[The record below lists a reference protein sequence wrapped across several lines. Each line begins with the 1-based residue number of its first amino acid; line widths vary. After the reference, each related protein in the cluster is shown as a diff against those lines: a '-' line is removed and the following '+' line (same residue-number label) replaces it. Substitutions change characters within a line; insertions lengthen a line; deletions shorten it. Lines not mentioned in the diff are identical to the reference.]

1 MAEGE
6 TLAQVLPL
14 KLLIAS
20 RFMVI
25 CDVHLYNR
33 YCQPS
38 SLSIVCLSVQTPP
51 LPGPSPG
58 EGDDLVFS
66 GAGSGCDMDDED
78 ECIPVFD
85 TGSGKGPQR
94 AYPS

>member
-1 MAEGE
+1 M
-6 TLAQVLPL
+6 
-14 KLLIAS
+14 
-20 RFMVI
+20 R
-25 CDVHLYNR
+25 DNDR
-33 YCQPS
+33 Y
-38 SLSIVCLSVQTPP
+38 LSISSCGFIFLSKQTPP

-85 TGSGKGPQR
+85 TGSGKGVATGSRPKSL
-94 AYPS
+94 AIFSIIFTCKI

>member
-1 MAEGE
+1 MINISIIK
-6 TLAQVLPL
+6 VLML
-14 KLLIAS
+14 ELL
-20 RFMVI
+20 FDFF
-25 CDVHLYNR
+25 CGF
-33 YCQPS
+33 
-38 SLSIVCLSVQTPP
+38 QTPP

-85 TGSGKGPQR
+85 GSGEDNNYHHRIAFSHCNFISDHSYLVTK
-94 AYPS
+94 

>member
-1 MAEGE
+1 MAF
-6 TLAQVLPL
+6 L
-14 KLLIAS
+14 
-20 RFMVI
+20 
-25 CDVHLYNR
+25 CDL
-33 YCQPS
+33 
-38 SLSIVCLSVQTPP
+38 QTPP

-85 TGSGKGPQR
+85 TGSGESIR
-94 AYPS
+94 HHYMASFIH